1 MKKINVFLSAPY
13 TGMTEE
19 ELVANR
25 KKNVEELTQIVCER
39 YLVDKS
45 ALNIIDMNN
54 TSFGEASQYTHSELY
69 CIGKCISALISKCDI
84 VVLGHG
90 WQNSKGCTCEQFVS
104 SVYGI
109 SCINLETIKND
120 MEVLCNA

>member
-13 TGMTEE
+13 TGMTNE
-19 ELVANR
+19 ELETNR
-25 KKNVEELTQIVCER
+25 KKNIEDLTQLVCER
-39 YLVDKS
+39 YLTDQS
-45 ALNIIDMNN
+45 HLNIIDMNN
-54 TSFGEASQYTHSELY
+54 SSFDEASQHTHAELY
-69 CIGKCISALISKCDI
+69 CIGKCISELISQCDI

-109 SCINLETIKND
+109 SCINLDSIKID
-120 MEVLCNA
+120 GGIM